1 VIGQDE
7 IVAIL
12 KAYVAN
18 PEPTAFILCGST
30 GCGKGSA
37 ASALCNELGADP
49 YWGVQDIP
57 AGKQT
62 AEAVDE
68 MTRTLWQH
76 CPAGSGWKV
85 VIVNECDQMHP
96 KVNARWCD
104 ILENIPPKVC
114 IIFTTNKIA
123 EMTKDD
129 EGRRFVDRC
138 HRLDFRSDWA
148 ILDSAQPLINR
159 IWAASVNHNHVPR
172 AADLVSSGG
181 FGGQVSFRRIVNAL
195 HDRIMR
201 LPASERIL
209 PVDPPKP
216 QAQPAAEPE
225 VAMDA
230 PAIPDAPE
238 SQPLPCEPLPEVKPE
253 PAPVYVAPT
262 PVWPEWKLQPCWYV
276 TVTDG
281 PRTALVC
288 GPFAEAGQA
297 AARRN
302 RPRKDRAERTV
313 NNAQNL
319 QSH

>member
-1 VIGQDE
+1 MNTQSFLEKWRPSRLDQVIGQDE

-148 ILDSAQPLINR
+148 ILDSACCISPSVRTMPTRSCMNSCSSLW
-159 IWAASVNHNHVPR
+159 IW
-172 AADLVSSGG
+172 
-181 FGGQVSFRRIVNAL
+181 
-195 HDRIMR
+195 
-201 LPASERIL
+201 
-209 PVDPPKP
+209 
-216 QAQPAAEPE
+216 
-225 VAMDA
+225 
-230 PAIPDAPE
+230 
-238 SQPLPCEPLPEVKPE
+238 
-253 PAPVYVAPT
+253 
-262 PVWPEWKLQPCWYV
+262 
-276 TVTDG
+276 
-281 PRTALVC
+281 
-288 GPFAEAGQA
+288 
-297 AARRN
+297 
-302 RPRKDRAERTV
+302 
-313 NNAQNL
+313 
-319 QSH
+319 